1 MRTTEVQLTRE
12 QAEQFYAEKA
22 DEPYFED
29 LMQEMIVYVDKP
41 RDIRLKKTKANFPL
55 VLFSV
60 DQLWRC
66 V

>member
-1 MRTTEVQLTRE
+1 MRTTEMQLTRE

-29 LMQEMIVYVDKP
+29 LMQEMISYVQ
-41 RDIRLKKTKANFPL
+41 IQNKTDFTL
-55 VLFSV
+55 VLFSE

-66 V
+66 I

>member
-29 LMQEMIVYVDKP
+29 LMQEMISYVDKL
-41 RDIRLKKTKANFPL
+41 RDIRSKKTKTDFARVF
-55 VLFSV
+55 FSV
-60 DQLWRC
+60 DPLWRC
-66 V
+66 I